1 MDMKRKLINLV
12 AATFLVFLTTGLF
25 ADNPPPPNGG
35 SNPNSN
41 GNVPVGGGT
50 PIGSGL
56 GILLVLGAVYGGKKI
71 FKMDRQEEQV

>member
-1 MDMKRKLINLV
+1 MKSRLIKLL
-12 AATFLVFLTTGLF
+12 AATFFIFLSVGLL

-50 PIGSGL
+50 PIGGGL
-56 GILLVLGAVYGGKKI
+56 GILLVLGAAYGGKKI
-71 FKMDRQEEQV
+71 FKMTREQED